1 MGILREMCHDD
12 DDTPMI
18 GIEELPS
25 SHRAAKSQARHGPKF
40 YPSSMQGID
49 VDKVL
54 EDITEG
60 GSKESQLY
68 YKRFKQT
75 YSACIG
81 TANCLH
87 GLLRKLSTRVPM
99 DMYDTWVY
107 HYANEYMK
115 EFRDVFFEERNSSG
129 SSSTV
134 PSYPK
139 PFNATFVKYSP
150 CKSGVLGKQEA
161 EEYQLVR
168 GRS

>member
-1 MGILREMCHDD
+1 MG
-12 DDTPMI
+12 
-18 GIEELPS
+18 LPRDS
-25 SHRAAKSQARHGPKF
+25 P
-40 YPSSMQGID
+40 ID

-54 EDITEG
+54 GDITEG
-60 GSKESQLY
+60 GSKEPQLY

-75 YSACIG
+75 YSTCIG

-87 GLLRKLSTRVPM
+87 GFIAALRKLSARVPM
-99 DMYDTWVY
+99 YKYDTWVY

-134 PSYPK
+134 PSYPN
-139 PFNATFVKYSP
+139 PFDAAFVEYSL
-150 CKSGVLGKQEA
+150 CKSVVIRKPEL

-168 GRS
+168 ERS